1 MSGILI
7 GLAVAIGLG
16 FTVMVI
22 RSTPANPVRFAG
34 AIARQQ
40 RLALKTL
47 QRANPGLGKR
57 EGWLKALETRPL
69 FQEHELHQ
77 LLEDVSKAARAR
89 GAPLTFGDLVA
100 ELAILEYSRR
110 VPTAKQAQDKF
121 PEMRAAVQAAIPEDI

>member
-1 MSGILI
+1 M
-7 GLAVAIGLG
+7 
-16 FTVMVI
+16 
-22 RSTPANPVRFAG
+22 
-34 AIARQQ
+34 IARQQ

-77 LLEDVSKAARAR
+77 LLEDVTKAARTK
-89 GAPLTFGDLVA
+89 PLKFGDLVA

-110 VPTAKQAQDKF
+110 VPAAKQAQLKY
-121 PEMRAAVQAAIPEDI
+121 PEMRAAVRAAIPEDL

>member
-1 MSGILI
+1 MSVILI

-16 FTVMVI
+16 FAVMVI
-22 RSTPANPVRFAG
+22 LSSPANPVRFAK

-57 EGWLKALETRPL
+57 EGWRKAIETRPL
-69 FQEHELHQ
+69 FEEHELHQ
-77 LLEDVSKAARAR
+77 LMDDVAKAARAR
-89 GAPLTFGDLVA
+89 GAPLKFGDLVA

-110 VPTAKQAQDKF
+110 VPAAKQAQDKF
-121 PEMRAAVQAAIPEDI
+121 PEMRAAVWATIPEDI